1 MALDI
6 QLNDELKEEGIAREL
21 INRIQNLRKDAGFED
36 LPVNADTTAND
47 IDEWD
52 SLAHIRLILQIEK
65 SFSLHFDASEI
76 EKLEN
81 VGQMSELISLRQ
93 AND

>member
-1 MALDI
+1 MTVMENLEEIFRDVFDDEDI
-6 QLNDELKEEGIAREL
+6 L
-21 INRIQNLRKDAGFED
+21 INVDM
-36 LPVNADTTAND
+36 TAND

-52 SLAHIRLILQIEK
+52 SLAQIRLILQIEK
-65 SFSLHFDASEI
+65 RFSLHFDASEI

-81 VGQMSELISLRQ
+81 VGQMAELISLKQ

>member
-1 MALDI
+1 MSVIENLEEIFRDVFDDEDI
-6 QLNDELKEEGIAREL
+6 L
-21 INRIQNLRKDAGFED
+21 INVDM
-36 LPVNADTTAND
+36 TAND

-52 SLAHIRLILQIEK
+52 SLAQIRLILQIEK
-65 SFSLHFDASEI
+65 RFSLHFDASEI

-81 VGQMSELISLRQ
+81 VGQMAELISLKQ

>member
-1 MALDI
+1 MTVMENLEKIFRDVFDDEDI
-6 QLNDELKEEGIAREL
+6 L
-21 INRIQNLRKDAGFED
+21 INVDM
-36 LPVNADTTAND
+36 TAND

-52 SLAHIRLILQIEK
+52 SLAQIKLILQIEK
-65 SFSLHFDASEI
+65 RFSLHFDASEI

-81 VGQMSELISLRQ
+81 VGQMAELISLKQ

>member
-1 MALDI
+1 MENLEEIFRDVFDDEDI
-6 QLNDELKEEGIAREL
+6 L
-21 INRIQNLRKDAGFED
+21 INVDM
-36 LPVNADTTAND
+36 TAND

-52 SLAHIRLILQIEK
+52 SLAQIRLILQIEK
-65 SFSLHFDASEI
+65 RFSLHFDASEI

-81 VGQMSELISLRQ
+81 VGQMAELISLKQ

>member
-1 MALDI
+1 MTVMENLEKIFRDVFDDEDI
-6 QLNDELKEEGIAREL
+6 L
-21 INRIQNLRKDAGFED
+21 INVDM
-36 LPVNADTTAND
+36 TAND

-52 SLAHIRLILQIEK
+52 SLAQIRLILQIEK
-65 SFSLHFDASEI
+65 RFSLHFDASEI

-81 VGQMSELISLRQ
+81 VGQMAELISLKQ

>member
-1 MALDI
+1 MTMMENLEEIFRDVFDDEDI
-6 QLNDELKEEGIAREL
+6 L
-21 INRIQNLRKDAGFED
+21 INVDM
-36 LPVNADTTAND
+36 TAND

-52 SLAHIRLILQIEK
+52 SLAQIRLILQIEK
-65 SFSLHFDASEI
+65 RFSLHFDASEI

-81 VGQMSELISLRQ
+81 VGQMAELISLKQ

>member
-1 MALDI
+1 MTVMQDLEIIFRDVFDDEDI
-6 QLNDELKEEGIAREL
+6 Q
-21 INRIQNLRKDAGFED
+21 INVDM
-36 LPVNADTTAND
+36 TAND

-52 SLAHIRLILQIEK
+52 SLAQIRLILEIEK
-65 SFSLHFDASEI
+65 RFSLHFDASEI

-81 VGQMSELISLRQ
+81 VGQMAELISQKQ

>member
-1 MALDI
+1 MTMMENLEEIFRDVFDDEDI
-6 QLNDELKEEGIAREL
+6 L
-21 INRIQNLRKDAGFED
+21 INVDM
-36 LPVNADTTAND
+36 TAND

-52 SLAHIRLILQIEK
+52 SLAQIRLILQIEK
-65 SFSLHFDASEI
+65 RFSLHFDASEI

-81 VGQMSELISLRQ
+81 VGQMAELLSLKQ

>member
-1 MALDI
+1 MTVMENLEAVFRDVFDDEDI
-6 QLNDELKEEGIAREL
+6 L
-21 INRIQNLRKDAGFED
+21 INVDM
-36 LPVNADTTAND
+36 TAND

-52 SLAHIRLILQIEK
+52 SLAQIRLILQIEQR
-65 SFSLHFDASEI
+65 FSIHFDASEI

-81 VGQMSELISLRQ
+81 VGQMAELISQKQ

>member
-1 MALDI
+1 MTTI
-6 QLNDELKEEGIAREL
+6 EQLQAIFRDVF
-21 INRIQNLRKDAGFED
+21 DDED

-81 VGQMSELISLRQ
+81 VGQMAELISLKQ
-93 AND
+93 ASD